1 MTHEE
6 EMRSLA
12 RGAVIALLAVIGALV
27 LHLRAGDQPRDGRAV
42 ALKSAKKAPQQV
54 AEVPQ
59 P

>member
-12 RGAVIALLAVIGALV
+12 RGVVIALLAVVGALL
-27 LHLRAGDQPRDGRAV
+27 LHLRAEHKPRDPRAV
-42 ALKSAKKAPQQV
+42 ALKAAKKPVPQV
-54 AEVPQ
+54 AEAPQ